1 MSESRTVRSLYDADA
16 DATALDAAFRSGEV
30 PVAVYG
36 LGKMGLPLAAV
47 YADVTG
53 NVAGVDIDPEVVSAI
68 QAGDCPV
75 EGEPGLP
82 DLVADLVDDGALRA
96 VESGREAAPST
107 VHVLIVPTLV
117 DDGEPDLSALLA
129 AVDDVAATLSAG
141 DLVIVESTVPPRTC
155 EDVVLPRLLE
165 GSDLDRGE
173 FGLAFC
179 PERTLSGRALEDIRG
194 GHPKVIGGVDEASA
208 AAAEVVYDAVHGG
221 EILTASDATTA
232 EAVKV
237 FEGVYRDTNIALAN
251 ELAKHAPELG
261 VDVTEAIDIANS
273 QPFCE
278 IHDPGAGV
286 GGHCIPLYPYFLTE
300 PFDAPSPLMETARA
314 VNDSMP
320 SYTADAVERN
330 LRDEGVDPADAR
342 VLVLGATYR
351 PGVDE
356 IRKTPALPLVEELA
370 DAGADVDVVDPVC
383 TSPGPFEDRG
393 ATVRTLEDVEADAGY
408 DAAVMVTPQPA
419 FDDLEVATLGGEG
432 RLVVV
437 DGRQALTEL
446 RGDDRVRYTG
456 VGIDA

>member
-1 MSESRTVRSLYDADA
+1 VSESRRARPLYGADADA
-16 DATALDAAFRSGEV
+16 DALETAFRSGEV

-53 NVAGVDIDPEVVSAI
+53 NVTGVDVDPEVVSAVE
-68 QAGDCPV
+68 AGDCPV
-75 EGEPGLP
+75 EGEPGL
-82 DLVADLVDDGALRA
+82 DELVGELVDEGALRA
-96 VESGREAAPST
+96 VESGGEAAPAT

-117 DDGEPDLSALLA
+117 DEGEPDLSALLA

-155 EDVVLPRLLE
+155 EDVVLPRLLA
-165 GSDLDRGE
+165 GSDLEEGE

-179 PERTLSGRALEDIRG
+179 PERTLSGRALADIRG
-194 GHPKVIGGVDEASA
+194 GHPKVIGGVDDESA
-208 AAAEVVYDAVHGG
+208 AAAEVVYETVHGG
-221 EILTASDATTA
+221 EIRTASDAATA

-237 FEGVYRDTNIALAN
+237 FEGVYRDVNIALAN

-261 VDVTEAIDIANS
+261 VDVTEAIEIANS
-273 QPFCE
+273 QPFCD

-286 GGHCIPLYPYFLTE
+286 GGHCIPLYPYFLTA
-300 PFDAPSPLMETARA
+300 PFDAPSPLMETARE

-320 SYTADAVERN
+320 RYTAEVVEAN
-330 LRDEGVDPADAR
+330 LRDEGRDVEGAR

-356 IRKTPALPLVEELA
+356 IRKTPALPLVEALA
-370 DAGADVDVVDPVC
+370 DAGADVDLVDPVC
-383 TSPGPFEDRG
+383 STVEPFESAG
-393 ATVRTLEDVEADAGY
+393 ATVRSLEAVRAADY
-408 DAAVMVTPQPA
+408 DAAVLVTPQPA
-419 FDDLEVATLGGEG
+419 FEDLDVPALGADDS

-437 DGRQALTEL
+437 DGRGALTDL
-446 RGDDRVRYTG
+446 RGDDRVRYAG